1 MLNPGEDELSLLNSF
16 FDKSPD
22 EIMSEIV
29 SPSSPKFDEIAE
41 NFGDFDPMKSM
52 PDLCSEVKI
61 EPSDSCSSSGSNKSI
76 SPVQSPKDGVNF
88 FEIKDEVK
96 IEPHSPGSVASVH
109 KTEIDSNIL
118 ISTISNSRVKI
129 VPQTLVKKIPIQTRV
144 ATSTPKSKVVVL
156 QNADLKRSA
165 ASPGG
170 PAPQKVVV
178 LENLATV
185 PVTTVAQIPTTLTN
199 SVMKSTVS
207 PVILTGSNN
216 VALNVTSIDP
226 KMLKRHQRKI
236 KNRESACLSRKK
248 KKDYLTSLE
257 TQVKDLQTENHH
269 LKLVTKCGVILLIY

>member
-1 MLNPGEDELSLLNSF
+1 
-16 FDKSPD
+16 
-22 EIMSEIV
+22 MSEIV

-165 ASPGG
+165 ATPGG